1 MATLTPLPIQHALH
15 SDLRIARKTQ
25 KMTQA
30 TLAAKTGLSVP
41 TIRLVE
47 RGRSNLSSL
56 RKVIAALDLVLEGG
70 SLPAAE
76 DIGHRVAALRK
87 RRKIGQ
93 REFAALVGISQPT
106 LVLLERHNRGRM
118 DTLERALV
126 RLGAGARLVTA
137 SERATFFTAA
147 GNSSTHH
154 GWTTPQW
161 LLETLCSV
169 LGKFDLDPCSP
180 GGGSHAIT
188 HFTANDDGL
197 SLAWCGTVFMNPPYG
212 RAIGD
217 WTAKAKVEVESAN
230 ARVVV
235 GLVPAR
241 TDTGWWHR
249 DVAGS
254 ASTIFLRGRLRFGNS
269 EQSAPFPS
277 ALLIWGGTSA
287 ELDALR
293 AALPDAWHP

>member
-1 MATLTPLPIQHALH
+1 
-15 SDLRIARKTQ
+15 
-25 KMTQA
+25 MTQA
-30 TLAAKTGLSVP
+30 ALAAKTGLSVP

-126 RLGAGARLVTA
+126 RLGAGARLVTV

-161 LLETLCSV
+161 LLESLCSV

-212 RAIGD
+212 RTIGA
-217 WTAKAKVEVESAN
+217 WTAKARDEVRFGN
-230 ARVVV
+230 ARMVV
-235 GLVPAR
+235 GLLPSR
-241 TDTGWWHR
+241 TDTSWWH
-249 DVAGS
+249 DTVAGV
-254 ASTIFLRGRLRFGNS
+254 ATAIFLRGRLSFGNG

-277 ALLIWGGTSA
+277 ALIVWGGMP
-287 ELDALR
+287 EQIDALMSV
-293 AALPDAWHP
+293 LPNAWRP